1 MDIEVYLEEIENLL
15 AEARPLPLTTTVLVN
30 RQELEDLVAEIRA
43 ALPDEL
49 RQARH
54 VLRERDE
61 VLDAARREGEQVRE
75 DARAEA
81 QRLAANTEVARMAR
95 REAERIVAEA
105 REQARDLKLEAED
118 YVDDRLEG
126 FQQLLTK
133 TLDTVQRGREE
144 FRADSTV
151 VLDPQNGRRQARTPV
166 YDQERP

>member
-43 ALPDEL
+43 ALPEEL

-61 VLDAARREGEQVRE
+61 VLEEARREGEQVRE

-81 QRLAANTEVARMAR
+81 QRLAAATEIARMAR
-95 REAERIVAEA
+95 REAERLVAEA

-133 TLDTVQRGREE
+133 ALDTVARGREE
-144 FRADSTV
+144 FRAGSTV
-151 VLDPQNGRRQARTPV
+151 ILDDDNGRRAPRTPV
-166 YDQERP
+166 YDQEHP